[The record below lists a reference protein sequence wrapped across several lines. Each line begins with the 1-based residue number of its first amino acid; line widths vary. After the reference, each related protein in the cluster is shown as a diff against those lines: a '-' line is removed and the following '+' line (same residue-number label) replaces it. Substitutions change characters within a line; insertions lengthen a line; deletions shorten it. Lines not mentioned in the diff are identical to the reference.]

1 MTNSNLTSRNK
12 KKNFNY
18 DIAVIGGGPAGLAAA
33 VEARKNGIENIIIL
47 ERDNRLGG
55 ILLQSIHNGFGL
67 HHFGEELTGT
77 EYAGRYTDMVKELG
91 IEYKTSTMVLDV
103 KSSAGDSATKI
114 VQAINDSD
122 GLMTIKAKAVILA
135 MGCRERTRGALVI
148 PGTRPAG
155 IFTAGAAQRFVNI
168 DGYLPGKKVVILGSG
183 DIGLIMARRLTLE
196 GAEIKLICEVMNHSA
211 GLERNMTQC
220 VKNFNIPIKF
230 SHTITEIHGKK
241 RVEGVTVAQVDNMR
255 RPIAGT
261 EEFIECDTVLLS
273 VGLIPENEIS
283 KSCGIALDA
292 ATSGPAVNEQMQT
305 SVEGIFA
312 CGNTVHVHDLVDF
325 VSAESTRAGA
335 NAARYVK
342 GEASASK
349 KHIPL
354 RPGSRVRYTVPQYL
368 DSTQGEKCTIM
379 FRTTEVYR
387 NVSVVVYSG
396 GERLKTLRK
405 KIVRP
410 GEMQVAELEAKELA
424 RVKDSITVSIELP
437 EEDID

>member
-1 MTNSNLTSRNK
+1 MKENSLTSQNK
-12 KKNFNY
+12 KQNFSY
-18 DIAVIGGGPAGLAAA
+18 DIVVVGGGPAGLAAA
-33 VEARKNGIENIIIL
+33 VEARKNGIESIIIL
-47 ERDNRLGG
+47 ERDSSLGG
-55 ILLQSIHNGFGL
+55 ILLQCIHNGFGL

-77 EYAGRYTDMVKELG
+77 EYAGRYIDMVKELG
-91 IEYKTSTMVLDV
+91 IEYKTNTMVLDV
-103 KSSAGDSATKI
+103 KTSANGSAVKT

-122 GLMTIKAKAVILA
+122 GLMTIEAKAVILA

-196 GAEIKLICEVMNHSA
+196 GAEIKLICEVMDYSA

-220 VKNFNIPIKF
+220 VRNFNIPIKF

-283 KSCGIALDA
+283 KSCGISLDA
-292 ATSGPAVNEQMQT
+292 ATSGPVVNEQMQT

-325 VSAESTRAGA
+325 VSAESTRAGEY
-335 NAARYVK
+335 AALYVK
-342 GEASASK
+342 GQASAQKS
-349 KHIPL
+349 HIPL

-368 DSTQGEKCTIM
+368 DSTAGEKCTIM

-387 NVSVVVYSG
+387 NVSLVVYSG
-396 GERLKTLRK
+396 SERLKTMRK

-410 GEMQVAELEAKELA
+410 GEMQVAELGAKELA